1 MKERV
6 MKGGKSG
13 KMKKSPQMPDMR
25 GKTRPVPEA
34 GSKVKKGVE
43 PSLYTGP
50 KGSKGPARK
59 PGT

>member
-1 MKERV
+1 

-25 GKTRPVPEA
+25 GKTMPVPEA